1 VALIILATISKHLMW
16 PTWQRASRLALII
29 SLTQLGRQ
37 THLVLRQLSERA
49 TLVATATSSMLLLKS
64 TWVMVVSL
72 SDGTSITKYQ
82 QQPQASLLFN
92 TLLQP
97 QVRLLSRELPAQRQL
112 EILVQ
117 AAVERLESRL
127 PPTIRKPTV
136 LVAEHYSIVIF
147 LQLWM
152 QAHFKRVFLS
162 VTTMT
167 VVLP

>member
-1 VALIILATISKHLMW
+1 
-16 PTWQRASRLALII
+16 
-29 SLTQLGRQ
+29 
-37 THLVLRQLSERA
+37 
-49 TLVATATSSMLLLKS
+49 
-64 TWVMVVSL
+64 MVVSL

-92 TLLQP
+92 TPLQP
-97 QVRLLSRELPAQRQL
+97 QVPLLSRELPAQRQL

-117 AAVERLESRL
+117 AAVERLESL

-152 QAHFKRVFLS
+152 QARFKRVFLS

>member
-1 VALIILATISKHLMW
+1 MALIILATISKHLMW

-29 SLTQLGRQ
+29 SLTQPGRQ

-97 QVRLLSRELPAQRQL
+97 QVPLLSRELPAQRQL

-117 AAVERLESRL
+117 AAVERLESL

-152 QAHFKRVFLS
+152 QARFKRVFLS